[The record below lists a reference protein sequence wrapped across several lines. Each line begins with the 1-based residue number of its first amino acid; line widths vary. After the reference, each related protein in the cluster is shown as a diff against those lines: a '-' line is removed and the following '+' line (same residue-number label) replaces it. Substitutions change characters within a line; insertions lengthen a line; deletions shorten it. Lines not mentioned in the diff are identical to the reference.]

1 MTRAQ
6 AGDRE
11 AYRSLL
17 DNLGPEV
24 MAYLRRR
31 LHNPQDVDDVY
42 QEVLLAIHMS
52 RHTYERG
59 LPVTAWVRAI
69 ARYKLIDCLRASGH
83 DVRTIPLD
91 DAEIAV
97 DDTAQIEAG
106 IVVRQGVA
114 ALPETLRV
122 PIQAVK
128 LDGDS
133 PRDLARLVQIGI
145 EHPDIR
151 FEIVY
156 GVSGNKRSW
165 YDNSNARRLGYNP
178 QDDSEPNAAEILASE
193 TSSTDPRAELYQGGS
208 FVSAEIGGDP
218 SRPPPKLKSRK
229 R

>member
-1 MTRAQ
+1 MAANDLDTEERELRALLLCGL
-6 AGDRE
+6 AGDAT
-11 AYRSLL
+11 AYRSFLAKL
-17 DNLGPEV
+17 SEL
-24 MAYLRRR
+24 LRRYIHR
-31 LHNPQDVDDVY
+31 QLEKFGKPPHHAEDIV
-42 QEVLLAIHMS
+42 QEALIAIHAR

-128 LDGDS
+128 LNGDS
-133 PRDLARLVQIGI
+133 PRDLARRTGMEEVTVRVNIHRGLKALARLCGVPERIG
-145 EHPDIR
+145 
-151 FEIVY
+151 
-156 GVSGNKRSW
+156 
-165 YDNSNARRLGYNP
+165 NANR
-178 QDDSEPNAAEILASE
+178 
-193 TSSTDPRAELYQGGS
+193 
-208 FVSAEIGGDP
+208 
-218 SRPPPKLKSRK
+218 
-229 R
+229 